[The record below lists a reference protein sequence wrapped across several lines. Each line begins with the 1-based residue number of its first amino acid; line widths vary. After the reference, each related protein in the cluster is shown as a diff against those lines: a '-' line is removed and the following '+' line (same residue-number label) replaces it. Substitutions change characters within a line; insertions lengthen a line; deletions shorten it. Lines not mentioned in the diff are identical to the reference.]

1 MNDSNGLELQEQLM
15 ILLEEMQNELE
26 QMKEDRKKED
36 EKRVVQS
43 QNMERR
49 LKKQRKIIEDDR
61 KKYKE
66 TISMVYGSVKMCR
79 RMNRIL
85 TVANLVLVFVT
96 AIMIVR

>member
-66 TISMVYGSVKMCR
+66 TISRVYESVKLCR

>member
-66 TISMVYGSVKMCR
+66 TISMVYESVKLCR